1 MEDSMKIL
9 QHSEETK
16 IEKVMFT
23 SMFTAALFTV
33 SMTWKQPKYPSIDE
47 WIKMWYINTMEYCCC
62 SEVQRYF
69 K

>member
-33 SMTWKQPKYPSIDE
+33 LMTWKQPKYPSIDE
-47 WIKMWYINTMEYCCC
+47 WINTLVHICNKILFSHKNEHI
-62 SEVQRYF
+62 
-69 K
+69 

>member
-47 WIKMWYINTMEYCCC
+47 WINTVVCICNYILFSHKNEHI
-62 SEVQRYF
+62 
-69 K
+69 